1 MKNYIAAAL
10 IGLSLTGCVATPYL
24 EEGAQ
29 TPLQLQAIQSR
40 DYEAPKGLT
49 FAATMS
55 VLQDLG
61 YIIQSADKDTGFITA
76 TSTTANT
83 TNMLEAFGG
92 VSARTV
98 TKVTVFIEEFRPALT
113 RVRLNFVN
121 QRSGSSSY
129 GQQFQ
134 ADTPITDAA
143 TYNNALE
150 KIEDAVFIRK
160 G

>member
-1 MKNYIAAAL
+1 MKNYIVATILAL
-10 IGLSLTGCVATPYL
+10 TLTGCTLTPVI
-24 EEGAQ
+24 EQ
-29 TPLQLQAIQSR
+29 TPLQIQAIQSR
-40 DYEAPKGLT
+40 DYETNKVVT

-83 TNMLEAFGG
+83 TNFMEAMGG
-92 VSARTV
+92 VNTRSV
-98 TKVTVFIEEFRPALT
+98 TKVTVFIEEFKPTLT

-134 ADTPITDAA
+134 NDTPITDPA

-150 KIEDAVFIRK
+150 KIEDAIFIRK